1 MDILK
6 FAVLMVVLHI
16 TVLSMI
22 HDDLRPS
29 TINRVIYTLAKEEPR
44 TAILNLKL
52 ANVVP

>member
-16 TVLSMI
+16 TVSSMI

-29 TINRVIYTLAKEEPR
+29 TINRVIYTLSEGGTPYR
-44 TAILNLKL
+44 YS
-52 ANVVP
+52 